1 MRNYRVE
8 SLDPRDDTI
17 INIDDVKADLF
28 IVDDDN
34 ITVTFC
40 VNNSNSTMTPVAM
53 YPFKYVLSINSEP
66 AEEGDIE

>member
-17 INIDDVKADLF
+17 INIDDVKAELF

-34 ITVTFC
+34 VTVTFH
-40 VNNSNSTMTPVAM
+40 VNNSNGTITPVAM
-53 YPFKYVLSINSEP
+53 YPFKYVVSINSEP